1 MMGAEFAPGSR
12 LVRAGG
18 HTVGLQALLVHTARG
33 WVVLASGAAHFYA
46 NLHKESPLKPLETG
60 LL

>member
-1 MMGAEFAPGSR
+1 MMGAEFAPATR
-12 LVRAGG
+12 LGRTGD
-18 HTVGLQALLVHTARG
+18 HTVGLQSLLVHTARG

-46 NLHKESPLKPLETG
+46 NLHKESPLKPLEAG

>member
-1 MMGAEFAPGSR
+1 MMGAEFAPATR
-12 LVRAGG
+12 LGRTGD
-18 HTVGLQALLVHTARG
+18 HTVGLQSLLVHTARG

-46 NLHKESPLKPLETG
+46 NLHKESPLKQLATG